1 LGNFGK
7 VSRSR
12 RYFAVG
18 ENRLLVQVKQAKA
31 IFLRGEGMPR
41 LMQFKSGMTVYVEG
55 DAAEQ
60 IFILQSGLANLA
72 YADVE
77 TGEFRQDVLQ
87 QGEFFGVKSALGK
100 YPREETANVMRD
112 STVIAFTVAEFEAT
126 VQKNPRIIMQMV
138 KVYSSQLRRISRL
151 LSGIKIRSHI
161 RRNVKTANK
170 KTENEVISPDD
181 ALFRI
186 GEYYIRKNK
195 LNEAKYV
202 FSKYLQNY
210 PQGGHVNEV
219 KGRLAALGG

>member
-1 LGNFGK
+1 
-7 VSRSR
+7 
-12 RYFAVG
+12 
-18 ENRLLVQVKQAKA
+18 LLVEAKTGKGG
-31 IFLRGEGMPR
+31 FLRGESMPR
-41 LMQFKSGMTVYVEG
+41 LVQFKSGMTVYLEG

-77 TGEFRQDVLQ
+77 TGEFRQEILQ

-100 YPREETANVMRD
+100 YPREETVNMMRD
-112 STVIAFTVAEFEAT
+112 STVIAFSVPEFEAM

-151 LSGIKIRSHI
+151 LSSLKIRSHI
-161 RRNVKTANK
+161 RRNVKTNHK
-170 KTENEVISPDD
+170 KAEKEVISPDEG
-181 ALFRI
+181 LFRI
-186 GEYYIRKNK
+186 GAYYIRKNK

-210 PQGGHVNEV
+210 PQGSHLDEV
-219 KGRLAALGG
+219 KGRFADLGG